1 METQRFQQR
10 SVSELLDA
18 SVRLTKAHYKPLLAL
33 SAIAYIPIILVG
45 LVQPQPMPGEELTA
59 EETAQL
65 LRSLVYLIGPLLWYV
80 IAWTA
85 MIVLAAGAYAGRE
98 TTPGG
103 ALGLVL
109 RRAPTLLWATI
120 LKWAVILAIGF
131 MLVALFSVVF
141 AIATVAAGGSA
152 AITII
157 VGIVVGLA
165 SFAIVFILTAR
176 FFFVGTAVALES
188 TGGWASVK
196 RSAALTRGETWR
208 VVKAI
213 ILFYVLIIA
222 VWLTLFAVGRL
233 FTDNVIINNALGQLS
248 FVFTFPLIPSVTA
261 LLYYDLRIRKEGYD
275 LELMAQSLGTP
286 ASSPTQPQVS

>member
-33 SAIAYIPIILVG
+33 SAIAYIPVILVG
-45 LVQPQPMPGEELTA
+45 LVAPQPIPGEELTP
-59 EETAQL
+59 EQTEQL
-65 LRSLVYLIGPLLWYV
+65 FRSVLYLIIPLLWYV

-85 MIVLAAGAYAGRE
+85 MIVFAAGAYTGRE
-98 TTPGG
+98 TTAG
-103 ALGLVL
+103 AALRQVL
-109 RRAPTLLWATI
+109 RRTPTLLGATF
-120 LKWAVILAIGF
+120 LKWLVILAIGVVLILISS
-131 MLVALFSVVF
+131 MLLGAV
-141 AIATVAAGGSA
+141 TVAAGGTA
-152 AITII
+152 AVTII
-157 VGIVVGLA
+157 MGVLIAVVTL
-165 SFAIVFILTAR
+165 AIVFILTAR

-188 TGGWASVK
+188 AGARQSVK

-213 ILFYVLIIA
+213 VLFYVLIIA
-222 VWLTLFAVGRL
+222 VWLTLYAVGGI
-233 FTDNVIINNALGQLS
+233 FTDNPIINNAMGQLS
-248 FVFTFPLIPSVTA
+248 FIFTFQLIPTVTA

-286 ASSPTQPQVS
+286 AATSSQPQVS